1 MGLMTTTMF
10 PDESLQITKNL
21 KLLTIAAFKV
31 WPDEYKSLVSI
42 KDTDL
47 KIEQQ
52 RRFEGAGSGSVK
64 PEGESSIQRRIYEGW
79 KETAVQTTYSVELP
93 VTWEQRK
100 YVVKNAEFMN
110 QLGQYNAR
118 SMKLTK
124 EYDCANIIN
133 NGFSTSYTGGDS
145 AAYFS
150 ASHSWKSDGVAYSN
164 LLNAVALSRDAV
176 EAAFVSMAQA
186 KMEANIPASIMPRK
200 LHIAYQNIFQLPEL
214 LKSIKDPDNANNTYN
229 VIQDYNIK
237 PNLNHFFSNGNVY
250 VVDSDINTRDLI
262 VSEDTKFDSYIDNP
276 TLNLIER
283 GMTAHATL
291 FHDQLGSFG
300 SVG

>member
-1 MGLMTTTMF
+1 MF

-21 KLLTIAAFKV
+21 KLLTMAAFKV
-31 WPDEYKSLVSI
+31 WPDEYKALVQI
-42 KDTDL
+42 KGTDL

-52 RRFEGAGSGSVK
+52 RRFEGAGAGAVK
-64 PEGESSIQRRIYEGW
+64 AEGQSSIQRRIYEGW
-79 KETAVQTTYSVELP
+79 KETANQVTYSVELP

-118 SMKLTK
+118 SMKLVK
-124 EYDCANIIN
+124 EYDAANIIN
-133 NGFSTSYTGGDS
+133 NGFSTSFLGGDS

-150 ASHSWKSDGVAYSN
+150 ASHSWKSDGTTYSN

-176 EAAFVSMAQA
+176 EAAFISMSQA
-186 KMEANIPASIMPRK
+186 KMESNIPASLMPRK
-200 LHIAYQNIFQLPEL
+200 FNISFSNIFQLPEL

-237 PNLNHFFSNGNVY
+237 PNLNHFFSNSLSY
-250 VVDSDINTRDLI
+250 VIDSDINTRDLI

-276 TLNLIER
+276 TMNLVER
-283 GMTAHATL
+283 GMTAHATM
-291 FHDQLGSFG
+291 FHDPLGSFG
-300 SVG
+300 SQG

>member
-31 WPDEYKSLVSI
+31 WPDEYKNLVLLR
-42 KDTDL
+42 DTDL
-47 KIEQQ
+47 KIDQQ
-52 RRFEGAGSGSVK
+52 RRFEGAGAGAVKAEGQSSV
-64 PEGESSIQRRIYEGW
+64 QRRIYEGW

-118 SMKLTK
+118 SMKLVK
-124 EYDCANIIN
+124 EYDAANVIN
-133 NGFSTSYTGGDS
+133 NGFSATYAGGDS

-150 ASHSWKSDGVAYSN
+150 ASHSWKSDGTAYSN
-164 LLNAVALSRDAV
+164 LLNAVVLSRDAV
-176 EAAFVSMAQA
+176 EAAFQSMASA
-186 KMEANIPASIMPRK
+186 KMESNIPASIMPRK
-200 LHIAYQNIFQLPEL
+200 INIAFSNIFQLPEL

-237 PNLNHFFSNGNVY
+237 PNLNHFFSNSLVY
-250 VVDSDINTRDLI
+250 VIDSDINTRDMI
-262 VSEDTKFDSYIDNP
+262 ISEDTKFDSYIDNP

-300 SVG
+300 SQG